1 MGGFGG
7 SNGVKERWRTR
18 ETKNWASNGT
28 KDLDDTCGGS
38 GAELGVQD
46 RVLVQ
51 RTGGT
56 AWKCWASDG
65 DRETGKPKILVI
77 LVAALG
83 QN

>member
-1 MGGFGG
+1 MGSFGG

-18 ETKNWASNGT
+18 ETKYWASNGT
-28 KDLDDTCGGS
+28 KDLDGTCGGT
-38 GAELGVQD
+38 GAESGVED

-51 RTGGT
+51 GTGGT
-56 AWKCWASDG
+56 TWKCWASDG
-65 DRETGKPKILVI
+65 DGVTKKPKILVI